1 MLLFGNGG
9 SAADAQHIAAEFV
22 GRFVPDRRAL
32 PAISLATDTSAL
44 TALGNDYGYNFVF
57 SRQVEALG
65 VSGDVA
71 IGISTSGNS
80 PNVIAALDAA
90 RAKGMLTIGFTGEGG
105 GKMVSHTDIL
115 FCVPSKVHAA
125 DSGDASDAGPHHL
138 RAGRPGA
145 LSGSVGTKSQS
156 NGLTVESAYPIQPL
170 DLDRV
175 STYPLADRK
184 SKVHSGIVRQTA
196 RRLRLDSRVHFKTST
211 NPRSGK
217 PAHSDSGNSLC
228 ARHQQTHHLGHGWTR
243 H

>member
-1 MLLFGNGG
+1 MNQTINLIEEWAGDSARVKTLFFKNNSQKVAEAATALSAAFRQGRKVLLFGNGG

-90 RAKGMLTIGFTGEGG
+90 RSIGMLTIGFTGEGG

-115 FCVPSKVHAA
+115 FCVPSKYT
-125 DSGDASDAGPHHL
+125 PRIQETHL
-138 RAGRPGA
+138 TLAHILCEVVDRELFPEAWAERAKA
-145 LSGSVGTKSQS
+145 K
-156 NGLTVESAYPIQPL
+156 
-170 DLDRV
+170 D
-175 STYPLADRK
+175 
-184 SKVHSGIVRQTA
+184 
-196 RRLRLDSRVHFKTST
+196 
-211 NPRSGK
+211 
-217 PAHSDSGNSLC
+217 
-228 ARHQQTHHLGHGWTR
+228 
-243 H
+243 